1 MNSLISRGSLF
12 DDFFRDMSPG
22 FYFKPLHGD
31 PLPSPGQIKM
41 DVKENGSAYTVE
53 AEIPGVSK
61 DDIQVD
67 IEGGVVTVRA
77 EVKQEDSKTNGDKL
91 LSRER
96 YYGAV
101 SRSISL
107 PQDVDAAKAKA
118 RYDSGVL
125 TLTLPRKEG
134 AVSRQLRIE

>member
-22 FYFKPLHGD
+22 FYFRPLHGD
-31 PLPSPGQIKM
+31 GLPSPSQIKM

-77 EVKQEDSKTNGDKL
+77 EVKQEDSKTEGGKL

-101 SRSISL
+101 SRSIAL
-107 PQDVDAAKAKA
+107 PQEVDAAKAKA
-118 RYDSGVL
+118 KYESGVL
-125 TLTLPRKEG
+125 KLTLPRKEG
-134 AVSRQLRIE
+134 ALSRQLRIE